1 GLAEALEPG
10 DDPAAVGFEKEHREL
25 REALADAARAEERD
39 ALHHVER
46 VGERLAEE
54 DVAEVADRVG
64 RAFVPGVVAH
74 ALGADGAVA
83 ERAARA
89 RHVGGQEGV
98 EPDRHLEVL
107 AHGPD
112 GIVDGIVQ
120 LTAPDGGV
128 RAHEDAHQAE
138 LLRAADGAHGAL
150 DLLGGDDGGAEE
162 ALRRVGA
169 VRVQPLVVSV
179 GLHLG
184 EGCILDRGQPEE
196 HGRVEDR
203 LRDALDLHVG
213 ETRGRAEGAGPDLRV
228 AELSRAGA
236 LAIGGRHAR
245 RAREGHAARRRPV
258 AAVDLPE
265 TVQSVGTGS
274 AAYKRHTGTRRP
286 SGPAGVLVGTWQQS
300 GSTGDWPRVVNLR
313 EMDGWEGWGQLLEHQ
328 YGGEGQPAALAQW
341 WSEAARLRSGG
352 FDRILEPAPYCPTRA
367 ELIRQNVRGRAF
379 IQEIATVFPGAADAY
394 LEGVEA
400 HWLPVAARRGLTL
413 AGAWRTA
420 MRDTEAVLLWCLPT

>member
-1 GLAEALEPG
+1 EPGHAPAEHREVVVEALEPG
-10 DDPAAVGFEKEHREL
+10 DDPAAVGFEEEHREL
-25 REALADAARAEERD
+25 REALADASRAEERH
-39 ALHHVER
+39 AFHHVEW
-46 VGERLAEE
+46 VGGRLAEE

-64 RAFVPGVVAH
+64 RALVPGVVAH

-89 RHVGGQEGV
+89 RHVGRQEGM

-184 EGCILDRGQPEE
+184 EGGILDRGQPEQ

-213 ETRGRAEGAGPDLRV
+213 EPRRRAEGAGPDLRV

-236 LAIGGRHAR
+236 LATGGRHAR
-245 RAREGHAARRRPV
+245 LAGAGRSVVSGRPV
-258 AAVDLPE
+258 PNPKLYLHE
-265 TVQSVGTGS
+265 TIHIIGTGS
-274 AAYKRHTGTRRP
+274 EAYKRHTGTRTP

-300 GSTGDWPRVVNLR
+300 GSTGDWPRVVNFW

-341 WSEAARLRSGG
+341 SSEAARLRSGG

-367 ELIRQNVRGRAF
+367 DLISRKV
-379 IQEIATVFPGAADAY
+379 
-394 LEGVEA
+394 
-400 HWLPVAARRGLTL
+400 
-413 AGAWRTA
+413 
-420 MRDTEAVLLWCLPT
+420 